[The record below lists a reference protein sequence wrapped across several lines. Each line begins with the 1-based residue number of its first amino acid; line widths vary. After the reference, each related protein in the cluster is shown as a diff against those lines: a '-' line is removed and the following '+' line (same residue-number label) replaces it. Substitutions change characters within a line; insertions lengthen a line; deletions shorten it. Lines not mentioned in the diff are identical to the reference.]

1 MRLMTLLIAHIFSA
15 LLVFKIKTNSNQ
27 SIGRGFM
34 AAPLQ
39 TAISAGAWSPC
50 QALSIR
56 VPEPEADT
64 STHLASASASHRAAK
79 LAPSVGAS

>member
-56 VPEPEADT
+56 VPEADT